1 MDATITRPD
10 PLLQGGCLVSTLT
23 LVAGPEPARR
33 EVSGLAVSVPSRLLA
48 EEFGRPKVMR
58 FEDVDFPA
66 TLTHEPT
73 RRFLRETGLPEEHAL
88 FRLDTEAV
96 LPTLTEAY
104 ADEADADLPPGAD
117 RLIVLGHLDDHNTLL
132 LEGDSGTLQIWTAPG
147 ATPHPLGADVSTLAF
162 TLWLLHRD
170 TLRARPGGS

>member
-1 MDATITRPD
+1 MIATLTRPE
-10 PLLQGGCLVSTLT
+10 PPRCGERLLTTLA
-23 LVAGPEPARR
+23 LVAGPEPDRR
-33 EVSGLAVSVPSRLLA
+33 EASGLAVSVPRRLLA
-48 EEFGRPKVMR
+48 EEFGRGRLVR

-96 LPTLTEAY
+96 LPTLTEAH
-104 ADEADADLPPGAD
+104 ADDAAPDLPPDAD
-117 RLIVLGHLDDHNTLL
+117 HLIVLGHLDGPAAPTTVLLHGTTGTLL
-132 LEGDSGTLQIWTAPG
+132 TRTPADP
-147 ATPHPLGADVSTLAF
+147 TPHARDADVSTLAF

-170 TLRARPGGS
+170 PAGA

>member
-1 MDATITRPD
+1 MNATITRPD
-10 PLLQGGCLVSTLT
+10 PLLRGGRLISTLA
-23 LVAGPEPARR
+23 LVAGPEPDRR
-33 EVSGLAVSVPSRLLA
+33 MLPRLLA
-48 EEFGRPKVMR
+48 EEFGRSKVMR

-88 FRLDTEAV
+88 FRLDLDAV

-104 ADEADADLPPGAD
+104 ADEAAALDLPPEAD
-117 RLIVLGHLDDHNTLL
+117 RLILLGHLDDGNTLL
-132 LEGDSGTLQIWTAPG
+132 LNGETGELLTWTAPG
-147 ATPHPLGADVSTLAF
+147 GRPYSLDADVATLAF

-170 TLRARPGGS
+170 TLRA